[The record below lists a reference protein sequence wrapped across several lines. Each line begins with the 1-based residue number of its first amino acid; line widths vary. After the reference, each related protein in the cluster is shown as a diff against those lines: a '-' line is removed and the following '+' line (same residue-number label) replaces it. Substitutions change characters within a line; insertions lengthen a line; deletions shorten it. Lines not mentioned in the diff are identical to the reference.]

1 MNLSDNELW
10 NVYLPPFKAA
20 VDAASRAGAG
30 CFVKRHSGNGQHAA
44 FRIAPDCRQLCHVAE
59 MIGALDV
66 LLDERICIHYAAPS
80 TSLEQLLP
88 YGIEIARGHV
98 EFVL

>member
-1 MNLSDNELW
+1 
-10 NVYLPPFKAA
+10 
-20 VDAASRAGAG
+20 
-30 CFVKRHSGNGQHAA
+30 
-44 FRIAPDCRQLCHVAE
+44 

-66 LLDERICIHYAAPS
+66 LLDERICIHYAALL